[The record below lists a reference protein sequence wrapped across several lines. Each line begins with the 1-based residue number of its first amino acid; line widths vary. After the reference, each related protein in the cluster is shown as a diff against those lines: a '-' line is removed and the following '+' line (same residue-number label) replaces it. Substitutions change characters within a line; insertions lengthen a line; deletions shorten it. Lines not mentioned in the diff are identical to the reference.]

1 MAKKDAAQT
10 LLDVQDHYLA
20 WEDDNEKRRKRE
32 NGWDD
37 IIDAYNN
44 VLPENWPYLA
54 RVVDP
59 CIRTTLIEK
68 KARLTNGK
76 LRGRLVPR
84 EGADTLKARLNNALL
99 DYQWDSA
106 NKGGS
111 MNAKFGTMDIDTR
124 LLGSK
129 FSLVT
134 WVYEEEDGKV
144 IKNGNEMTPLDLND
158 CGIDPACTHIRS
170 AKWFQHREYIT
181 IDDLDESNNIP
192 GLSKWPGL
200 DELKEKIAKSTQNRR
215 DANFTSRQLQIK
227 GLEDRVGTDKS
238 FPVVEIVTEYRPERF
253 ITFSPKYN
261 VILRD
266 IPNPYKHKS
275 IPVIQL
281 RYYELEHDPI
291 GESEVESVLPIWRAI
306 QATLCGFID
315 SMNLHMNPP
324 LKIVEGQVRMETI
337 QWGPQANWIVNSPT
351 AITEHAGSGE
361 PLQFFQSAYT
371 SLKAAFNQA
380 MGDMSQGVSAVDP
393 FNQDKTATE
402 IKQMSKQQ
410 NARDE
415 NNQLYLAEC
424 ITDMMRMW
432 QSNNQQFL
440 FANPDMSEYILRI
453 VGQDMFNYF
462 KRAGLDEMEVPDE
475 SILAISD
482 MVGMQ
487 DGNVS
492 DEQLQ
497 QMIGAAGVPKFPVV
511 ENPTAKK
518 SEQRLKPKMTINEQG
533 DSAEI
538 SLIPEDLEGT
548 YDYVP
553 DVKSMAMSAHDELL
567 SAQNKALEMMVNP
580 QIMQVLQQNGVTTN
594 VKDLIQTILENT
606 GLRDAERYFNTA
618 QTPTGAPAN
627 MGQPGLPTPSAA
639 LPPGAEQMAGSPDIS
654 GQPGV
659 PMGVPGELGQGAGV
673 PGASAP
679 PLIG

>member
-1 MAKKDAAQT
+1 MAKKDTDAV
-10 LLDVQDHYLA
+10 LLDIQDHYLT
-20 WEDDNEKRRKRE
+20 WNNDNQKRRNRE
-32 NGWDD
+32 NGWND

-44 VLPENWPYLA
+44 VLPEDWPYLA

-59 CIRTTLIEK
+59 RIRTTLIEK

-84 EGADTLKARLNNALL
+84 EGGDTLKARLNNALL

-106 NKGGS
+106 NDGGS

-124 LLGSK
+124 LFGSK
-129 FSLVT
+129 FSLVS
-134 WVYEEEDGKV
+134 WVYREEDGTV
-144 IKNGNEMTPLDLND
+144 IKNSNELKPLDIND
-158 CGIDPACTHIRS
+158 CGIDPTSTHIRN
-170 AKWFQHREYIT
+170 AKWFQYREYVVLE
-181 IDDLDESNNIP
+181 DFEESNDFP
-192 GLSKWPGL
+192 GQPKWPGL
-200 DELKEKIAKSTQNRR
+200 AELKEKVSKDQQNRR
-215 DANFTSRQLQIK
+215 DTDYQSRQLQLK

-238 FPVVEIVTEYRPERF
+238 FPVVEIVHELRPERF

-266 IPNPYKHKS
+266 IPNPYKHRS
-275 IPVIQL
+275 IPVVQL

-315 SMNLHMNPP
+315 TMNLHMNPP
-324 LKIVEGQVRMETI
+324 LKIMSGQAEMETI
-337 QWGPQANWIVNSPT
+337 VWGPQAQWIVNNPN
-351 AITEHAGSGE
+351 AVTEHAGSGE
-361 PLQFFQSAYT
+361 PLRYFQAAYT
-371 SLKAAFNQA
+371 SLVAAFNQA

-415 NNQLYLAEC
+415 NNQLYLGEC

-432 QSNNQQFL
+432 TSNNKQFL
-440 FANPDMSEYILRI
+440 FANPDMHEYVLRI
-453 VGQDMFNYF
+453 VGSEMFAYF
-462 KRAGLDEMEVPDE
+462 KRAGLDEMEVPDAAMQE
-475 SILAISD
+475 IANL
-482 MVGMQ
+482 VGMQ

-492 DEQLQ
+492 DEQMQ
-497 QMIGAAGVPKFPVV
+497 QMVEAASVPKYPVL

-518 SEQRLKPKMTINEQG
+518 SEQRLKPKMSINDQG
-533 DSAEI
+533 DGAEI
-538 SLIPEDLEGT
+538 SLVPEDLDGT
-548 YDYVP
+548 YDYIP
-553 DVKSMAMSAHDELL
+553 DIKSMALSAHDEMLT
-567 SAQNKALEMMVNP
+567 AQNKALEMMINP
-580 QIMQVLQQNGVTTN
+580 QIAQILVQEGVKPN
-594 VKDLIQTILENT
+594 VKELIQSILENT
-606 GLRDAERYFNTA
+606 GLRDAEKYFGQVA
-618 QTPTGAPAN
+618 APASPSQTL
-627 MGQPGLPTPSAA
+627 GQPGLPAA
-639 LPPGAEQMAGSPDIS
+639 PPTLPQGGEQMAGPAPVP

-659 PMGVPGELGQGAGV
+659 PMGVPGELGQSAGV